1 MAKYALITHHDEG
14 YKALA
19 DLTWGQNKTEYAKV
33 HGYDMHAKTSNWK
46 SPVPDKPHLMTG
58 FEKFHWAK
66 EVLESHPEYDWIWWT
81 GTDTM
86 ITNFGTRIEDR
97 IFSSHHFI
105 ISVDV
110 NGIND
115 DSFLVRNS
123 VEGRSFLDA
132 ILARQEEGLRFWD
145 GGQRIIN
152 YLCGLPGTGEP
163 GWPHGDALKVCDQYK
178 DIVKLM
184 PQRYMNSFNYLL
196 YPQYQ
201 PPNDKFDRDGNWV
214 LGDWLIHWPAVGTD
228 GRIQLANFYKEHI
241 VK

>member
-1 MAKYALITHHDEG
+1 MTKYALITHHDDG

-19 DLTWGQNKTEYAKV
+19 DLTWGQNKAEYAKI
-33 HGYDMHAKTSNWK
+33 HGYAMHAKTSNWK

-123 VEGRSFLDA
+123 TEGRAFLDA
-132 ILARQEEGLRFWD
+132 ILERQEEGLRFWD

-152 YLCGLPGTGEP
+152 YLCGFPGTGEP

-178 DIVKLM
+178 DVVKIM

>member
-1 MAKYALITHHDEG
+1 
-14 YKALA
+14 
-19 DLTWGQNKTEYAKV
+19 
-33 HGYDMHAKTSNWK
+33 
-46 SPVPDKPHLMTG
+46 
-58 FEKFHWAK
+58 
-66 EVLESHPEYDWIWWT
+66 
-81 GTDTM
+81 M

-123 VEGRSFLDA
+123 PEGRAFLDA
-132 ILARQEEGLRFWD
+132 ILERQEEGLRFWD

-152 YLCGLPGTGEP
+152 YLCGFPGTGEP

-178 DIVKLM
+178 DVVKIM